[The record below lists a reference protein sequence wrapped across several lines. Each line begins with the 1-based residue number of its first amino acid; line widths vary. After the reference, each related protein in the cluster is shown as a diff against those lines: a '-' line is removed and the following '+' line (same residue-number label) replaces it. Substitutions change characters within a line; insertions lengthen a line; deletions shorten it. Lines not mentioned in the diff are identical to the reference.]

1 MKPEIAIK
9 IFNKVYPD
17 LQVCGYWDNGK
28 EIIVNTVVEDLTILD
43 QPAQCVVGK
52 WGKVLPTNPARH
64 NLTAD
69 NYVEL
74 SE

>member
-17 LQVCGYWDNGK
+17 LKVCGYWDNGK

-43 QPAQCVVGK
+43 QPAQCVVGN
-52 WGKVLPTNPARH
+52 GARSYRPIRQD
-64 NLTAD
+64 TI
-69 NYVEL
+69 
-74 SE
+74 